1 MSNLPL
7 EFPLYLSNIS
17 VKEKD
22 TPELVLTY
30 EGDETLVDKLLLIGK
45 NNGLPDNINAA
56 LPFEQKKVKGRVV
69 FEITIPIYEDGE
81 FQAVVE
87 YEDEYIYEP
96 GQAHNIV
103 FRGKGIFLDFRKI
116 FHLQKE
122 VVRPK
127 GAPKPTKK
135 ETELEEKIE
144 IKKEEDKLTPSI
156 EKKKDL
162 TPIADKEN
170 LLKVQPKDFRKFDEN
185 LKTKLLQ
192 ILDYLANEKSKKL
205 VLDTIILPDISR
217 TLKRLIL
224 EEMRKS
230 VYEACFPVIVL
241 IEKALI
247 LGGMVFQAV
256 FTDETFEEYE
266 KEVVEKIPKIKE
278 KINRIEFEPTN
289 TMIKVKYDKD
299 KHSFKKMLYHQI

>member
-1 MSNLPL
+1 MSNLPS

-30 EGDETLVDKLLLIGK
+30 EGDETLVDKLFLIGK

-56 LPFEQKKVKGRVV
+56 IPFEQKKLKGRVV
-69 FEITIPIYEDGE
+69 FQITIPIYEDGE

-87 YEDEYIYEP
+87 YEDGYIYEP
-96 GQAHNIV
+96 GQAHSIV

-116 FHLQKE
+116 YHLQKE
-122 VVRPK
+122 VLRPK

-135 ETELEEKIE
+135 EAETEKIE
-144 IKKEEDKLTPSI
+144 TIKEEKKATSTL
-156 EKKKDL
+156 EKKKEIA
-162 TPIADKEN
+162 PIADKDN
-170 LLKVQPKDFRKFDEN
+170 LLKVQPKDFRNFDKN
-185 LKTKLLQ
+185 LKAKLLQ
-192 ILDYLANEKSKKL
+192 ILDYLANDKSKKL
-205 VLDTIILPDISR
+205 ILDTVILPDISR

-247 LGGMVFQAV
+247 LGGMVFQV
-256 FTDETFEEYE
+256 IFTEETYEEYK
-266 KEVVEKIPKIKE
+266 KEIVEKIPEIKE
-278 KINRIEFEPTN
+278 RINHIEFEPTN

>member
-1 MSNLPL
+1 MSNLPS

-30 EGDETLVDKLLLIGK
+30 EGDETLVDKLFLIGK

-56 LPFEQKKVKGRVV
+56 IPFEQKKLKGRVV
-69 FEITIPIYEDGE
+69 FQITIPIYEDGE

-96 GQAHNIV
+96 GQAHSIV

-116 FHLQKE
+116 YHLQKE
-122 VVRPK
+122 VLRPK

-135 ETELEEKIE
+135 EAETEKIE
-144 IKKEEDKLTPSI
+144 TIKEEKKATSTL
-156 EKKKDL
+156 EKKKEIA
-162 TPIADKEN
+162 PIADKDN
-170 LLKVQPKDFRKFDEN
+170 LLKVQPKDFRNFDKN
-185 LKTKLLQ
+185 LKAKLLQ
-192 ILDYLANEKSKKL
+192 ILDYLANDKSKKL
-205 VLDTIILPDISR
+205 ILDTVILPDISR

-247 LGGMVFQAV
+247 LGGMVFQV
-256 FTDETFEEYE
+256 IFTEETYEEYK
-266 KEVVEKIPKIKE
+266 KEVVEKIPEIKE
-278 KINRIEFEPTN
+278 RINQIEFEPTN